1 MNSRDLQIALRQET
15 KSLPPIAAAWAAR
28 RRFVLSWIIAAC
40 LTLVLAE
47 ASLGASDSASPS
59 ASKPYSATEV
69 QVLGVRSSSQSDYSR
84 VVIDLSADV
93 RYKVGHLSNPERLYL
108 DLSRTE
114 ISPQLATR
122 RIALNDAFVGQ
133 IRMGTDQ
140 GAVTRIVLDLHTAV
154 CSRVSKLGSPA
165 RLLVELSQPADGT
178 GPRGGVPR
186 WGVPRW
192 TDVREV
198 SGQLSGRARQ
208 NSLSGLTGK
217 AGEPESISSLSSNAE
232 NSRAGSASG
241 PHTYGDGEKAG
252 LNYAGTSPPRN
263 IIALGLN
270 VGSTYDDNI
279 LGVKQQRVGDVDFL
293 VGPSLNVRREGQ
305 RLNLALSY
313 QPHFRIYQ
321 RASELN
327 VVDQMLGFDAAY
339 RASSR
344 LTLRARTSAFYTT
357 RIFQPNRNEEVL
369 PGLGSPSSLNDTLF
383 TPTARQLRWSSR
395 IDASY
400 QASPHDSIDLFV
412 GQSTLDFR
420 QQISNIGSLQNT
432 KQKNAGLV
440 YQHRLSPHTTMG
452 MNYQYQDISFGSDSR
467 TLIHSTFFSYAQ
479 QVSPSLTFSVFGGP
493 QYSHLH
499 DIVTLPLGP
508 FTLRVPVFLATW
520 NWALGGTL
528 TKQLDK
534 TAFQLTAQHQVSDG
548 GGLLGAVVSSS
559 VGGSVRRRLPGRWDA
574 IWNAAYADNRSL
586 DSTSSRGAYQ
596 SLPAGVGLERPL
608 TEKLSVR
615 VGYAFIHQRGTGQ
628 SQRFGNFDRDLW
640 SVQFS
645 YRFHEIALGR

>member
-165 RLLVELSQPADGT
+165 RLLVELSQPAGGT
-178 GPRGGVPR
+178 GPGGGVPKR
-186 WGVPRW
+186 S
-192 TDVREV
+192 DVREV
-198 SGQLSGRARQ
+198 SGQFPGSAGP
-208 NSLSGLTGK
+208 NSLSASTGK
-217 AGEPESISSLSSNAE
+217 AGEPEGASSLSSNSE
-232 NSRAGSASG
+232 NSRAKSASG

-263 IIALGLN
+263 ILVFGLQM
-270 VGSTYDDNI
+270 GSSYDDNI
-279 LGVKQQRVGDVDFL
+279 LGNNQQRVGDVDFL
-293 VGPSLNVRREGQ
+293 FGPSLNVRREGQ
-305 RLNLALSY
+305 RLNLAVSY
-313 QPHFRIYQ
+313 QPHFRIYR

-344 LTLRARTSAFYTT
+344 LSFRARTSAFYTT
-357 RIFQPNRNEEVL
+357 GIFQPSLNEEFL
-369 PGLGSPSSLNDTLF
+369 PGLGSPSSLNVTVF
-383 TPTARQLRWSSR
+383 TATARQLTWSSR

-400 QASPHDSIDLFV
+400 QASARDSIGLFV
-412 GQSTLDFR
+412 GQLTLNFR
-420 QQISNIGSLQNT
+420 QQMSSTGSLQNT
-432 KQKNAGLV
+432 DQKDAGLV
-440 YQHRLSPHTTMG
+440 YKHRLGPHTTLG
-452 MNYQYQDISFGSDSR
+452 IVYQYQDISFGSDSR
-467 TLIHSTFFSYAQ
+467 ALVHSAFFSYAQ
-479 QVSPSLTFSVFGGP
+479 QVSPNLTLSIFGGP

-499 DIVTLPLGP
+499 EVIAIPLGP
-508 FTLRVPVFLATW
+508 SMLQIPVFLATW
-520 NWALGGTL
+520 TWALGGTL